1 MTKKSTKST
10 KSRSKKSSKRST
22 TSVLGFVVILAG
34 VLFAQYV
41 LGIDVLNEDK
51 TSNTNDNAPVVEGN
65 DNGGTSNDNAAV
77 VDNTGTGGS
86 SWYSVYFT
94 EPINTN
100 DVSRQVNA
108 PIENAM
114 VDVINSA
121 TKTIDGAMYEIN
133 LPRVVEAL
141 INAKNRGVQVRL
153 VLDDVYAIE
162 DEDSLASQLDAAGIP
177 IVSDNRSAFMHHKF
191 LVIDGSA
198 VWMGS
203 TNFTRNDVYN
213 NNNNSLFIRSTQ
225 LAQNYTTDFEE
236 MFIDKKFSARDN
248 PRTTPNPIVTING
261 IRVEN
266 YFSPEDG
273 KTIEQRL
280 VDLVNNAQTSVHVMA
295 FSYTIDALANA
306 MISRHNAGV
315 DVIGLF
321 EARGSLQGAMRPMGC
336 AGIPVKQDGNPQTLH
351 NKVIIIDN
359 QIVVTGS
366 FNFSNNAIEQ
376 NSENMVIIYDAQLAQ
391 QYSAQ
396 FDKLYNDPRAEVPTA
411 SDLNCS

>member
-10 KSRSKKSSKRST
+10 RSRSKSSSKRST
-22 TSVLGFVVILAG
+22 TSVLGFIVILAI

-41 LGIDVLNEDK
+41 LGIDVLNQEE
-51 TSNTNDNAPVVEGN
+51 TTENDNNGTDNENPV
-65 DNGGTSNDNAAV
+65 V
-77 VDNTGTGGS
+77 VDNTTPGS
-86 SWYSVYFT
+86 SWYNFNFT

-108 PIENAM
+108 PMENAM
-114 VDVINSA
+114 VEAINSA
-121 TKTIDGAMYEIN
+121 TRTLDGAMYEIN

-153 VLDDVYAIE
+153 VLDDEYAIE
-162 DEDSLASQLDAAGIP
+162 DDDSLASQLADAGIP
-177 IVSDNRSAFMHHKF
+177 IVSDERSAFMHHKF

-213 NNNNSLFIRSTQ
+213 NNNNALFIRSTQ
-225 LAQNYTTDFEE
+225 LAQNYTTEFEE
-236 MFIDKKFSARDN
+236 MFTDRVFNARDDS
-248 PRTTPNPIVTING
+248 RDTPNPTLTING

-273 KTIEQRL
+273 NVIEQRL
-280 VDLVNNAQTSVHVMA
+280 VDLVNSATSSVRVMA
-295 FSYTIDALANA
+295 FSFTIDELANS
-306 MISRHNAGV
+306 MISRRNAGV
-315 DVIGLF
+315 DVMALF
-321 EARGSLQGAMRPMGC
+321 EARGSLQGAMRPLAC
-336 AGIPVKQDGNPQTLH
+336 AGVPVKQDGNPQTLH
-351 NKVIIIDN
+351 HKVIIIDN

-366 FNFSNNAIEQ
+366 FNFSKNAIEQ
-376 NSENMVIIYDAQLAQ
+376 NSENMLIIYDAQLAQ
-391 QYSAQ
+391 QYTAQ
-396 FDKLYNDPRAEVPTA
+396 FDKLYNDSRAVVPTA